1 MEAQYLQ
8 NSVGPILS
16 EAIAKLFQHR
26 IQDTNHPQDPI
37 DFIGSYLLHH
47 AATQAQ
53 FKKEQGHDA
62 RISDIQEALHKE
74 KDEIADRMKFV
85 REATVHIAQQ
95 RIEKLERIKREEEER
110 IKLEQERL
118 EREKQEAE
126 RLKADPNALYPLA
139 EEDSEAN
146 DAAKADAE

>member
-8 NSVGPILS
+8 STVGPILS

-26 IQDTNHPQDPI
+26 LHDTNHPQDPI

-47 AATQAQ
+47 ASTQEQ
-53 FKKEQGHDA
+53 LKKEQSHDD
-62 RISDIQEALHKE
+62 RIVEMQNNLLQEKNDIKSRMRTVRDAAV
-74 KDEIADRMKFV
+74 EIA
-85 REATVHIAQQ
+85 IQ
-95 RIEKLERIKREEEER
+95 RQEKLDRIKREEEER
-110 IKLEQERL
+110 IRLEQERL

-139 EEDSEAN
+139 EEESESAE
-146 DAAKADAE
+146 AKPDAE